1 MDAQEIAGNWA
12 GYLSVQGARLKIV
25 FHFQKNEGKINASFD
40 SPDQRAMD
48 LKFDEA
54 VINGNDISLNAK
66 SLGIKYQGNWNKAV
80 DSISGFWIQ
89 SERKF
94 PLTLGRIKLKSRIEQ
109 VNPNE
114 SDIILKTATG
124 DIKGTL
130 TLPGNSAGSPV
141 VLIIAGSGPT
151 DRDGNSPPS
160 LKNSSNCYK
169 LLAEELRKNGIASV
183 RYDKRGI
190 AGSQAAAKKE
200 SDLSIEIY
208 IADTRGWI
216 DLLSRDKRFS
226 RIIVAGHSEGSLIGM
241 VACEKAVV
249 NGFVSISGSGKPADE
264 ILKEQFGGLPQS
276 EKDKIFPILEKLKKG
291 DTVSNV
297 PTSLQAFFRP
307 AIQPYLISW
316 FRYDPC
322 AEIKKLTIPLLIIQ
336 GDMDIQIPVD
346 EAELLANANTQAR
359 LAVIHKMNHVLKDTD
374 TRDKTEQVNKVYT
387 NPDLPLD
394 KTFTDELVEF
404 IRTAK

>member
-1 MDAQEIAGNWA
+1 MNR
-12 GYLSVQGARLKIV
+12 S
-25 FHFQKNEGKINASFD
+25 
-40 SPDQRAMD
+40 
-48 LKFDEA
+48 
-54 VINGNDISLNAK
+54 
-66 SLGIKYQGNWNKAV
+66 
-80 DSISGFWIQ
+80 
-89 SERKF
+89 
-94 PLTLGRIKLKSRIEQ
+94 
-109 VNPNE
+109 
-114 SDIILKTATG
+114 
-124 DIKGTL
+124 TL